1 MFIEIITVG
10 NEILAGQT
18 TDTNSGYIS
27 SELRKIGITPH
38 YHTAVGDRPERLVS
52 VLKNALLRTDI
63 IIVTGGLGPTVDDI
77 TLETVSRLTD
87 KKAIQQAKLLKNR
100 VGTAPGL
107 IISWQKKI
115 LIVLPGVPKE
125 MTSMMPEV
133 IKYLKKKQKTR
144 HIIKTRIIKI
154 TGLPERI
161 VSRRLKGIL
170 KIKGNP
176 LICIYPPTNYVDL
189 KINAEAGSKE
199 KAGRLIK
206 QAEKKITQRLGIFI
220 FAKDEQTLEGKVGE
234 LLRAQKRSISL
245 AESCTGG
252 LIANRL
258 TNVPGSSRYFKM
270 GVITY
275 SNQSKASIL
284 KISPDL
290 IKKNGAVSAEVAR
303 LMAKAVRTLGRSGL
317 GLAVTGIAGPGGATR
332 TKPVG
337 LVFIA
342 LATDKGI
349 IYRKFN
355 FKGDRTAIKL
365 KASEAGLDIVRRYL
379 TKPCAHL

>member
-18 TDTNSGYIS
+18 IDTNSAYIS
-27 SELRKIGITPH
+27 SELRKIGIAAH
-38 YHTAVGDRPERLVS
+38 YHTTVGDKPDRLLNI
-52 VLKNALLRTDI
+52 LKKALLRTDI
-63 IIVTGGLGPTVDDI
+63 IIVTGGLGPTIDDI

-87 KKAIQQAKLLKNR
+87 KKTIQQAKLLKNK

-107 IISWQKKI
+107 IISWQKKT

-125 MTSMMPEV
+125 MASMMPEV
-133 IKYLKKKQKTR
+133 TKYLKKKQKNKT
-144 HIIKTRIIKI
+144 IIKTRIIKI

-176 LICIYPPTNYVDL
+176 LIGIYPHTNYVDL

-199 KAGRLIK
+199 KAGQLIK

-234 LLRAQKRSISL
+234 LLRLRKRTISL

-252 LIANRL
+252 LTANRL
-258 TNVPGSSRYFKM
+258 TNVPGSSKYFKM

-275 SNQSKASIL
+275 SNESKASIL
-284 KISPDL
+284 KISGGL
-290 IKKNGAVSAEVAR
+290 IKKKGAVSPEVAR
-303 LMAKAVRTLGRSGL
+303 LMAKGIRTLARSDL
-317 GLAVTGIAGPGGATR
+317 GLALTGIAGPGGATR
-332 TKPVG
+332 TKPLG

-342 LATDKGI
+342 LATDKGTI
-349 IYRKFN
+349 CRKFN

-365 KASEAGLDIVRRYL
+365 KASEAGLDMVRRYL
-379 TKPCAHL
+379 LTS

>member
-18 TDTNSGYIS
+18 IDTDSAYIS
-27 SELRKIGITPH
+27 SELRKIGIAAH
-38 YHTAVGDRPERLVS
+38 YHTAVGDNPERLLS
-52 VLKNALLRTDI
+52 VLKKALVRTDI

-87 KKAIQQAKLLKNR
+87 KKTIQQAKLLKNK

-107 IISWQKKI
+107 IISWQKKT

-125 MTSMMPEV
+125 MASMMPEV
-133 IKYLKKKQKTR
+133 TKYLKKKQKNKT
-144 HIIKTRIIKI
+144 IIKTRIIKI

-176 LICIYPPTNYVDL
+176 LIGIYPHTNYVDL

-199 KAGRLIK
+199 KADQLIK

-234 LLRAQKRSISL
+234 LLRLQKRTISL

-252 LIANRL
+252 LTANRL
-258 TNVPGSSRYFKM
+258 TNVGGSSKYFKM

-275 SNQSKASIL
+275 SDESKASIL
-284 KISPDL
+284 KISGRL
-290 IKKNGAVSAEVAR
+290 IKKNGAVSPEVAR
-303 LMAKAVRTLGRSGL
+303 LMAKGIRTLARSDL
-317 GLAVTGIAGPGGATR
+317 GLALTGIAGPGGATR
-332 TKPVG
+332 TKPIG

-342 LATDKGI
+342 LATDQGTI
-349 IYRKFN
+349 CRKFN

-365 KASEAGLDIVRRYL
+365 KASEAGLDMVRRYL
-379 TKPCAHL
+379 TKPCEHL